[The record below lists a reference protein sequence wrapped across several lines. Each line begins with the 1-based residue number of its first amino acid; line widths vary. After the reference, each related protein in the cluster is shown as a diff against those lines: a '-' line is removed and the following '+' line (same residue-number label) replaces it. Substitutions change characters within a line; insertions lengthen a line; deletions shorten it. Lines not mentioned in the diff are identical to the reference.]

1 VDFILSASL
10 QWLQER
16 QKLRLKDSGQQME
29 WNLTLLYQL
38 KNKTNS

>member
-1 VDFILSASL
+1 MMDVCKTGLLKENHVDFILSASL

-29 WNLTLLYQL
+29 
-38 KNKTNS
+38 